1 MMTEFV
7 RLGDVLKAAAAR
19 LAGTEQMH
27 AYQAWAAASGERL
40 AAVAAPRR
48 FAAGTLT
55 IECESAVWAQEL
67 TYLGGEILARMQ
79 AADPLCPVK
88 RLRFITRAVERPP
101 RRSRTD

>member
-1 MMTEFV
+1 MAEFV
-7 RLGDVLKAAAAR
+7 RLGDILKAAATR

-27 AYQAWAAASGERL
+27 AYQAWAAAAGERL
-40 AAVAAPRR
+40 AAVATPRR

-79 AADPLCPVK
+79 AADPQCPVK
-88 RLRFITRAVERPP
+88 RLRFITHAVERPP
-101 RRSRTD
+101 RHGRAD